1 MGVRGSG
8 AWEKTFVWP
17 WNTDESQVWL
27 YADSD
32 EAGMKWLHE
41 EQGFAWHLRRRC
53 KALHAGT
60 LDGQKDFNDLH
71 RSACGHDRAEWTKG
85 LRAMMRRQYER
96 GKRTRKYRPK
106 RERVK

>member
-1 MGVRGSG
+1 
-8 AWEKTFVWP
+8 
-17 WNTDESQVWL
+17 
-27 YADSD
+27 
-32 EAGMKWLHE
+32 MKWLHE

-71 RSACGHDRAEWTKG
+71 RAAAARARAEWTKG

-96 GKRTRKYRPK
+96 GKRSRKYRPK
-106 RERVK
+106 RERKN